1 MLKNT
6 RKQEARKENVK
17 ADVMFTIK
25 NLQDMAK
32 SRPTTIGELS
42 QLEKIN
48 ESKATR
54 YGRAFISAIASF
66 LTGNT
71 GNVGGSC
78 GAGV

>member
-32 SRPTTIGELS
+32 SVTCPPP
-42 QLEKIN
+42 QM
-48 ESKATR
+48 A
-54 YGRAFISAIASF
+54 A
-66 LTGNT
+66 
-71 GNVGGSC
+71 
-78 GAGV
+78 